1 MSAYI
6 SFEIDSKSTDFDI
19 DTNEISYPKKDQK
32 NFLSKK
38 RFQKKEEDPNQ
49 ISKNFEDLIK
59 EKLLNSFG
67 IDQVTESFMA
77 NFQMTQEN
85 DFSSDDEISFESN
98 ECYFIKKINE
108 EKSLL
113 KAYYPGYY
121 LFTKAKEDLLKDYL
135 KGSDYSKIIRSPK
148 RLPNFK
154 QKHYIRV
161 NIKRTFMNLYLL
173 EALNEKLK
181 KAGFITP
188 FSKFPQSFVINVAK
202 DANKILMNMTL
213 KEIFTT
219 EELYKERKNFEHNK
233 TIVEDIVNK
242 GNPELNM
249 ILNRKFRCLFEE
261 YLNSEEFGI
270 DEINKLKNTE
280 NKNEDY
286 YIEKYVYLAKHFIEF
301 CTQ

>member
-1 MSAYI
+1 MSAHI

-38 RFQKKEEDPNQ
+38 RFQKKEEDSNQ
-49 ISKNFEDLIK
+49 MTKNVEDLIK
-59 EKLLNSFG
+59 EQLLNSFG
-67 IDQVTESFMA
+67 IDQVTESFTA
-77 NFQMTQEN
+77 NFQMIQEN

-98 ECYFIKKINE
+98 ECYFIKKIKE

-135 KGSDYSKIIRSPK
+135 KGLDFSKIIRSSK

-213 KEIFTT
+213 KEIFTN
-219 EELYKERKNFEHNK
+219 EELYKDRKNFEHNK

>member
-1 MSAYI
+1 MSAHI

-38 RFQKKEEDPNQ
+38 RFQKKEEDSNQ
-49 ISKNFEDLIK
+49 MTKNVEDLIK
-59 EKLLNSFG
+59 EQLLNSFG
-67 IDQVTESFMA
+67 IDQVTESFTA
-77 NFQMTQEN
+77 NFQMIQEN

-98 ECYFIKKINE
+98 ECYFIKKIKE

-270 DEINKLKNTE
+270 DEINRLKNTE

>member
-19 DTNEISYPKKDQK
+19 DTNEISYPKKDQE

-49 ISKNFEDLIK
+49 MSKNVEELIK
-59 EKLLNSFG
+59 EKLSNSFG
-67 IDQVTESFMA
+67 IDQVTESFFA
-77 NFQMTQEN
+77 NFQMVQEN

-98 ECYFIKKINE
+98 ECYFIKKIKE

-173 EALNEKLK
+173 EALNKKLK

-188 FSKFPQSFVINVAK
+188 FSKFPQSFVINVAI
-202 DANKILMNMTL
+202 DVNKILMNMTL
-213 KEIFTT
+213 KEIFTN
-219 EELYKERKNFEHNK
+219 EELYKDRKNFEHNK
-233 TIVEDIVNK
+233 AIVEDIVNK

-249 ILNRKFRCLFEE
+249 ILNRKFCCLFEE

-270 DEINKLKNTE
+270 DEINRLKNTE
-280 NKNEDY
+280 NKNDDY

>member
-49 ISKNFEDLIK
+49 MSKNFEDLIK

-77 NFQMTQEN
+77 NFQMVQEN

-135 KGSDYSKIIRSPK
+135 KGLDFSKIIRSSE

-173 EALNEKLK
+173 EALNKKLK

-188 FSKFPQSFVINVAK
+188 FSKFPQSFVINVAI
-202 DANKILMNMTL
+202 DVNKILMNMTL
-213 KEIFTT
+213 KEIFTN
-219 EELYKERKNFEHNK
+219 EELYKDRKNFEHNK

-249 ILNRKFRCLFEE
+249 ILNRKFCCLFEE

>member
-49 ISKNFEDLIK
+49 MSKNFEDLIK

-67 IDQVTESFMA
+67 IDQVTESFTA

-135 KGSDYSKIIRSPK
+135 KGLDFSKIIRSSE

-213 KEIFTT
+213 KEIFTN
-219 EELYKERKNFEHNK
+219 EELYKDRKNFEHNK
-233 TIVEDIVNK
+233 AIVEDIVNK

-249 ILNRKFRCLFEE
+249 ILNRKFCCLFEE

>member
-19 DTNEISYPKKDQK
+19 DTNEISYPKKDKK

-49 ISKNFEDLIK
+49 MSKNFEDLIK

-67 IDQVTESFMA
+67 IDQATESFMA
-77 NFQMTQEN
+77 NFQMVQEN

-98 ECYFIKKINE
+98 ECYFIKNINE

-173 EALNEKLK
+173 EALNKKLK

-188 FSKFPQSFVINVAK
+188 FSKFPQSFVINVAI
-202 DANKILMNMTL
+202 DVNKILMNMTL
-213 KEIFTT
+213 KEIFTN
-219 EELYKERKNFEHNK
+219 EELYKDRKNFEHNK
-233 TIVEDIVNK
+233 AIVEDIVNK

-249 ILNRKFRCLFEE
+249 ILNRKFCCLFEE

-270 DEINKLKNTE
+270 DEINRLKNTE
-280 NKNEDY
+280 NKNDDY

>member
-1 MSAYI
+1 MSAHI

-49 ISKNFEDLIK
+49 MSKNVEDLIK
-59 EKLLNSFG
+59 EQLLNSFG
-67 IDQVTESFMA
+67 IDQVTESFTA
-77 NFQMTQEN
+77 NFQMIQEN

-98 ECYFIKKINE
+98 ECYFIKKIKE

-135 KGSDYSKIIRSPK
+135 KGLDFSKIIRSPK

-213 KEIFTT
+213 KEIFTN
-219 EELYKERKNFEHNK
+219 EELYKDRKNFEHNK

>member
-1 MSAYI
+1 MSAHI

-49 ISKNFEDLIK
+49 MSKNVEELIK
-59 EKLLNSFG
+59 EKLSNSFE

-77 NFQMTQEN
+77 NFQMVQEN

-98 ECYFIKKINE
+98 ECYFIKKIKE

-213 KEIFTT
+213 KEIFTN
-219 EELYKERKNFEHNK
+219 EELYKDRKNFEHNK

>member
-1 MSAYI
+1 MSAHI

-49 ISKNFEDLIK
+49 MSKNFEDLIK
-59 EKLLNSFG
+59 EQLLNSFG

-270 DEINKLKNTE
+270 DEINRLKNTE

>member
-1 MSAYI
+1 MSAHI

-49 ISKNFEDLIK
+49 MSKNVEELIK
-59 EKLLNSFG
+59 EKLSNSFE

-188 FSKFPQSFVINVAK
+188 FSKFPQSFVINVAI
-202 DANKILMNMTL
+202 DVNKILMNMTL
-213 KEIFTT
+213 KEIFTN
-219 EELYKERKNFEHNK
+219 EELYKDRKNFEHNK
-233 TIVEDIVNK
+233 AIVEDIVNK

-249 ILNRKFRCLFEE
+249 ILNRKFCCLFEE

-270 DEINKLKNTE
+270 DEINRLKNTE

>member
-1 MSAYI
+1 MSAHI

-49 ISKNFEDLIK
+49 MSKNVEDLIK
-59 EKLLNSFG
+59 EQLLNSFG
-67 IDQVTESFMA
+67 IDQVTESFTA
-77 NFQMTQEN
+77 NFQMIQEN

-98 ECYFIKKINE
+98 ECYFIKKIKE

-213 KEIFTT
+213 KEIFTN
-219 EELYKERKNFEHNK
+219 EELYKDRKNFEHNK

>member
-1 MSAYI
+1 MSAHI

-38 RFQKKEEDPNQ
+38 RFQKKEEDSNQ
-49 ISKNFEDLIK
+49 MTKNVEDLIK
-59 EKLLNSFG
+59 EQLLNSFG
-67 IDQVTESFMA
+67 IDQVTESFTA
-77 NFQMTQEN
+77 NFQMIQEN

-98 ECYFIKKINE
+98 ECYFIKKIKE

-113 KAYYPGYY
+113 KSYYPGYY

-135 KGSDYSKIIRSPK
+135 KGLDFSKIIRSPK

-213 KEIFTT
+213 KEIFTN
-219 EELYKERKNFEHNK
+219 EELYKDRKNFEHNK

>member
-38 RFQKKEEDPNQ
+38 RIQKKEEDPNQ
-49 ISKNFEDLIK
+49 MSKNFEDLIK

-77 NFQMTQEN
+77 NFQMVQEN

-98 ECYFIKKINE
+98 ECYFIKNINE

-135 KGSDYSKIIRSPK
+135 KGSDYSKIIRSHK

-161 NIKRTFMNLYLL
+161 NIKRTLMKILLL
-173 EALNEKLK
+173 ETLN
-181 KAGFITP
+181 
-188 FSKFPQSFVINVAK
+188 
-202 DANKILMNMTL
+202 
-213 KEIFTT
+213 
-219 EELYKERKNFEHNK
+219 
-233 TIVEDIVNK
+233 
-242 GNPELNM
+242 
-249 ILNRKFRCLFEE
+249 
-261 YLNSEEFGI
+261 
-270 DEINKLKNTE
+270 
-280 NKNEDY
+280 
-286 YIEKYVYLAKHFIEF
+286 
-301 CTQ
+301 

>member
-49 ISKNFEDLIK
+49 MSKNFEDLIK

-77 NFQMTQEN
+77 NFQMVQEN

-135 KGSDYSKIIRSPK
+135 KGLDFSKIIRSSE

-173 EALNEKLK
+173 EALNKKLK

-213 KEIFTT
+213 KEIFTN
-219 EELYKERKNFEHNK
+219 EELYKDRKNFEHNK
-233 TIVEDIVNK
+233 AIVEDIVNK

-249 ILNRKFRCLFEE
+249 ILNRKFCCLFEE

>member
-49 ISKNFEDLIK
+49 MSKNFEDLIK

-77 NFQMTQEN
+77 NFQMVQEN

-135 KGSDYSKIIRSPK
+135 KGLDFSKIIRSSE

-173 EALNEKLK
+173 EALNKKLK

-188 FSKFPQSFVINVAK
+188 FSKFPQSFVINVAI
-202 DANKILMNMTL
+202 DVNKILMNMTL
-213 KEIFTT
+213 KEIFTN
-219 EELYKERKNFEHNK
+219 EELYKDRKNFEHNK
-233 TIVEDIVNK
+233 AIVEDIVNK

-249 ILNRKFRCLFEE
+249 ILNRKFCCLFEE

-270 DEINKLKNTE
+270 DEINRLKNTE
-280 NKNEDY
+280 NKNDDY

>member
-49 ISKNFEDLIK
+49 MSKNFEDLIK

-77 NFQMTQEN
+77 NFQMVQEN

-98 ECYFIKKINE
+98 ERYFIKKINE

-173 EALNEKLK
+173 EALNKKLK

-188 FSKFPQSFVINVAK
+188 FSKFPQSFVINVAI
-202 DANKILMNMTL
+202 DVNKILMNMTL
-213 KEIFTT
+213 KEIFTN
-219 EELYKERKNFEHNK
+219 EELYKDRKNFEHNK
-233 TIVEDIVNK
+233 AIVEDIVNK

-249 ILNRKFRCLFEE
+249 ILNRKFCCLFEE

-270 DEINKLKNTE
+270 DEINRLKNTE
-280 NKNEDY
+280 NKNDDY

>member
-49 ISKNFEDLIK
+49 MSKNVEELIK
-59 EKLLNSFG
+59 EKLSNSFE

-77 NFQMTQEN
+77 NFQMVQEN

-213 KEIFTT
+213 KEIFTN
-219 EELYKERKNFEHNK
+219 EELYKDRKNFEHNK

-270 DEINKLKNTE
+270 DEINRLKNTE
-280 NKNEDY
+280 NKNDDY

>member
-49 ISKNFEDLIK
+49 MSKNVEELIK
-59 EKLLNSFG
+59 EKLSNSFE

-77 NFQMTQEN
+77 NFQMVQEN

-173 EALNEKLK
+173 EALNKKLK

-188 FSKFPQSFVINVAK
+188 FSKFPQSFVINVAI
-202 DANKILMNMTL
+202 DVNKILMNMTL
-213 KEIFTT
+213 KEIFTN
-219 EELYKERKNFEHNK
+219 EELYKDRKNFEHNK
-233 TIVEDIVNK
+233 AIVEDIVNK

-249 ILNRKFRCLFEE
+249 ILNRKFCCLFEE

-270 DEINKLKNTE
+270 DEINRLKNTE
-280 NKNEDY
+280 NKNDDY

>member
-1 MSAYI
+1 MSAHI

-38 RFQKKEEDPNQ
+38 RFQKKEEDSNQ
-49 ISKNFEDLIK
+49 MTKNVEDLIK
-59 EKLLNSFG
+59 EQLLNSFG
-67 IDQVTESFMA
+67 IDQVTESFTA
-77 NFQMTQEN
+77 NFQMIQEN

-98 ECYFIKKINE
+98 ECYFIKKIKE

-113 KAYYPGYY
+113 KSYYPGYY

-135 KGSDYSKIIRSPK
+135 KGLDFSKIIRSPK

-213 KEIFTT
+213 KEIFTN
-219 EELYKERKNFEHNK
+219 EELYKDRKNFEHNK

-286 YIEKYVYLAKHFIEF
+286 YIEKYVYLTKHFIEF

>member
-49 ISKNFEDLIK
+49 MSKNFEDLIK

-77 NFQMTQEN
+77 NFQMVQEN

-135 KGSDYSKIIRSPK
+135 KGLDFSKIIRSSE

-173 EALNEKLK
+173 EALNSL
-181 KAGFITP
+181 FIRS
-188 FSKFPQSFVINVAK
+188 SK
-202 DANKILMNMTL
+202 
-213 KEIFTT
+213 
-219 EELYKERKNFEHNK
+219 
-233 TIVEDIVNK
+233 
-242 GNPELNM
+242 
-249 ILNRKFRCLFEE
+249 
-261 YLNSEEFGI
+261 
-270 DEINKLKNTE
+270 
-280 NKNEDY
+280 
-286 YIEKYVYLAKHFIEF
+286 
-301 CTQ
+301 